1 MCNSRRCVAAGCLC
15 LGYHSMAPRVP
26 RIDHL
31 TIAVRRPIYWPCS
44 ETSERLDFPRVP
56 LTAPPTH
63 TATWCSV
70 DFLPLNCSTGC
81 SRSIRCSSPRPC
93 WQPFEVLARLASF
106 LWRRSAFLPASFF
119 CLKAFVFSH
128 SSVRRSGTAFHFDAI
143 NFVENRNGHDQK
155 CPVRSTL
162 QATSHRRG
170 SGLNRTN
177 SACESWL
184 QQPLYAIRLP
194 RGRSPKQ
201 KESRSGSLRI
211 NNYGL
216 NISSLTNLRIIQCKC
231 RCAPSAIAFN
241 HLCAMRSTAHLPNPD
256 PPQN

>member
-15 LGYHSMAPRVP
+15 LGYHSMAPQVP

-31 TIAVRRPIYWPCS
+31 TIAVRTPIYLPCS

-106 LWRRSAFLPASFF
+106 LWRRSAFLPVSFF

-155 CPVRSTL
+155 CLSPHYAPSDLSPPWFRPKRDKFSL
-162 QATSHRRG
+162 
-170 SGLNRTN
+170 
-177 SACESWL
+177 ESSL
-184 QQPLYAIRLP
+184 QPLLCAIRLP

>member
-1 MCNSRRCVAAGCLC
+1 
-15 LGYHSMAPRVP
+15 MAPQVP

-31 TIAVRRPIYWPCS
+31 TIAVRTPIYLPCS

-106 LWRRSAFLPASFF
+106 LWRRSAFLPVSFF

-128 SSVRRSGTAFHFDAI
+128 SSVRRSGTAFHFDAL
-143 NFVENRNGHDQK
+143 NSAENGKGHDQK
-155 CPVRSTL
+155 STL
-162 QATSHRRG
+162 PHYAQSYISLAALFWFRRDK
-170 SGLNRTN
+170 LALRVVA
-177 SACESWL
+177 SAASL
-184 QQPLYAIRLP
+184 RDSPSP
-194 RGRSPKQ
+194 RKCPKR
-201 KESRSGSLRI
+201 KESRSWLSRFNI
-211 NNYGL
+211 YGL
-216 NISSLTNLRIIQCKC
+216 NVSRLTNLPIIKCKYRRIQL
-231 RCAPSAIAFN
+231 AIAFN
-241 HLCAMRSTAHLPNPD
+241 HLCAASSTPPLPSPVPAQIDLLRSQRLHH
-256 PPQN
+256 